1 MWQGHSE
8 KRLVA
13 WADLRNSCKENPNLD
28 EVITTIHD
36 WWQQAPMVLRYLHCD
51 LVDDWPD
58 PWDLIAENTYCSLA
72 KCLGMCYTIRMLARQ
87 DIDNVCI
94 LEIDNNDYIVQVNKG
109 LYCLN
114 WNIDKVVNMKQLENI
129 EITRNIDSAVFA
141 HKIR

>member
-1 MWQGHSE
+1 MWQSHSE

-28 EVITTIHD
+28 EVITIIHD

-87 DIDNVCI
+87 DIDDVCI

>member
-1 MWQGHSE
+1 MWQSHSE

-28 EVITTIHD
+28 EVITIIHD

-51 LVDDWPD
+51 LVNDWPD

-72 KCLGMCYTIRMLARQ
+72 KCLGMCYTICMLGRQ
-87 DIDNVCI
+87 DIDDVCI
-94 LEIDNNDYIVQVNKG
+94 LEIDNNDYIVRLNKG